1 MQMVIERLS
10 QVVAVQPHIRRQA
23 TQHINIA
30 DVLAAL
36 EERAKQRVVIL
47 PELAMAPRPVR
58 GFMRAARA
66 RLYGWKL
73 DVDAQL
79 FCKRI
84 DRAAPNIV
92 QIVAVRIER
101 RHRVRAQLEGAPDDS
116 DSWIFLFQFT
126 NGRLHQ
132 PAEWSNVVRKDF
144 ELYRLHNLHSN
155 SVSRAVQ
162 RMGRKLPAARRR
174 SVRLLYRD

>member
-30 DVLAAL
+30 DVLTAL

-92 QIVAVRIER
+92 QIVAVRIAR
-101 RHRVRAQLEGAPDDS
+101 RHRARAQLEGAPDDS

-132 PAEWSNVVRKDF
+132 PAAWSNIARNPY
-144 ELYRLHNLHSN
+144 ELYMPANLHSKQRKPRGPEDGKKIARGEEEERQAF
-155 SVSRAVQ
+155 VS
-162 RMGRKLPAARRR
+162 
-174 SVRLLYRD
+174 